1 MRIYKIAILAD
12 DIEDV
17 YDGLKKA
24 MDYLNQNYI
33 GKTKNEIKK
42 AIKGLEEIRP
52 HLKNKDKP
60 PWSLRRREK

>member
-1 MRIYKIAILAD
+1 MRIYKIAILVD
-12 DIEDV
+12 EIEDV

-24 MDYLNQNYI
+24 MDYLNEDYI

-42 AIKGLEEIRP
+42 AIKGLERIRP

-60 PWSLRRREK
+60 PWSLRNK